1 MVRVFLVAVVLGA
14 GLLAVAADARA
25 QYYRSGTIRCE
36 SRDFRDNYCPA
47 DTRGGVRLA
56 RQTSRQ
62 ACWEGESW
70 GYDRRGIWVTK
81 GCAGEFEVGGAQGPG
96 NAYGNRYG
104 YDRGHPAA
112 PPPPVQGA
120 QAYGGQA
127 YGGPAYGGQGY
138 GGRRLVCES
147 RDYRY
152 RYCPVGV
159 GRDVD
164 LARQLSKT
172 PCRYDFSW
180 GFDRGGVW
188 VDRGCAAEF
197 VVY

>member
-1 MVRVFLVAVVLGA
+1 MARGVSV
-14 GLLAVAADARA
+14 VAALIAGVLVVAPQVRA
-25 QYYRSGTIRCE
+25 QYYGVGTIRCE
-36 SRDFRDNYCPA
+36 SREYRDNYCPA
-47 DTRGGVRLA
+47 DTRGGVRLS
-56 RQTSRQ
+56 RTLSRQ
-62 ACWEGESW
+62 PCWEGESW
-70 GYDRRGIWVTK
+70 GYDRRGIWVTQ
-81 GCAGEFEVGGAQGPG
+81 GCAGEFEVGGARGGADRYGYQRGNPQPAPVPPG
-96 NAYGNRYG
+96 QAYGSQAYG
-104 YDRGHPAA
+104 YDRGGAA
-112 PPPPVQGA
+112 
-120 QAYGGQA
+120 
-127 YGGPAYGGQGY
+127 
-138 GGRRLVCES
+138 GGRRVICES

-172 PCRYDFSW
+172 PCRFDYSW

>member
-1 MVRVFLVAVVLGA
+1 MLR
-14 GLLAVAADARA
+14 AVAIVVAAFAGALTAPSIAHA
-25 QYYRSGTIRCE
+25 QYAGARIVRCE
-36 SRDFRDNYCPA
+36 SREYRDNYCPA

-56 RQTSRQ
+56 RQISRQ
-62 ACWEGESW
+62 PCWEGESW
-70 GYDRRGIWVTK
+70 GFDRRGIWVTQ
-81 GCAGEFEVGGAQGPG
+81 GCAAEFDIGAARGAPG
-96 NAYGNRYG
+96 DRYG
-104 YDRGHPAA
+104 YERNYGSPAYGA
-112 PPPPVQGA
+112 PPPGA
-120 QAYGGQA
+120 PPPGAPT
-127 YGGPAYGGQGY
+127 YGGPGP
-138 GGRRLVCES
+138 GRRVICES

-172 PCRYDFSW
+172 PCRFEYSW

-197 VVY
+197 AVY

>member
-1 MVRVFLVAVVLGA
+1 M
-14 GLLAVAADARA
+14 
-25 QYYRSGTIRCE
+25 
-36 SRDFRDNYCPA
+36 
-47 DTRGGVRLA
+47 RLR
-56 RQTSRQ
+56 RQISRQ
-62 ACWEGESW
+62 PCWEGESW
-70 GYDRRGIWVTK
+70 GYDRRGIWVTQ
-81 GCAGEFEVGGAQGPG
+81 GCAGEFEMGSGQSYGD
-96 NAYGNRYG
+96 AYGNRYG
-104 YDRGHPAA
+104 YGRGGPAA
-112 PPPPVQGA
+112 PPPPPGQVHGGPAYGGA
-120 QAYGGQA
+120 QAYGG
-127 YGGPAYGGQGY
+127 
-138 GGRRLVCES
+138 GRRVICES